1 MKASLLIPTVFATI
15 GSLLII
21 FKASPKTVLETR
33 IAKSKDR
40 TSTSNRLSEIGLDSA
55 LDFDKFRTKQIVY
68 TASTG
73 FICLLFSIFL
83 RVSPVSALLF
93 AIFASVLA
101 FVAIDRDLSQK
112 VKKQRLMIDSEFPA
126 VIEMYSLALSAGE
139 TPLVAMERISKSA
152 KGSLAKDFSIVVAQ
166 VKSGKAFHIALDDMG
181 RRTESLLIRKFIDS
195 LIIATLRGA
204 PITEVLQ
211 RLAQE
216 AREAQRNRVMGAA
229 AKAEISMMVPVVFL
243 ILPISILF
251 ALWPS
256 LANLNLIAGA

>member
-1 MKASLLIPTVFATI
+1 MKASLWVPTLLATAGALSI
-15 GSLLII
+15 VIST
-21 FKASPKTVLETR
+21 SPKTELSLR

-40 TSTSNRLSEIGLDSA
+40 ASTSIRLAEIGLDSA
-55 LDFDKFRTKQIVY
+55 VDFEKFRTKQIVY

-73 FICLLFSIFL
+73 FTCLLLSIFL
-83 RVSPVSALLF
+83 RASPVSALLF
-93 AIFASVLA
+93 AIFASFLA

-112 VKKQRLMIDSEFPA
+112 VKKQRMMIDLEFPA

-152 KGSLAKDFSIVVAQ
+152 KGSLAKEFASVVAQ
-166 VKSGKAFHIALDDMG
+166 VKSGKAFHLALDDMG
-181 RRTESLLIRKFIDS
+181 RGIESLLIRKFIDS

-204 PITEVLQ
+204 PLTEVLQ
-211 RLAQE
+211 RHAQE

-256 LANLNLIAGA
+256 LANLNLIAGV